1 MGCSPSKV
9 SKVRDPAPAIKSK
22 SRTSTNTL
30 SVIDEES
37 ENEELEQEL
46 SALIET
52 SSASSISDS
61 HVLTDDD
68 DDISFSEFVDDDTT
82 STKED
87 TGTGINGENE
97 QRKESP
103 KHVKYTEGKKKSKA
117 DEKISKTAT
126 KQVRFTLPNEGLSSS
141 DGDWKIKSG
150 TVLQPKRQTY
160 ITLDDPSEF
169 IANYPEVLHER
180 QINWYNNGCY
190 FDLDRDIQ
198 GYNLNKVLYMFRDE
212 NTESPCSIM

>member
-1 MGCSPSKV
+1 MGCSPSKA
-9 SKVRDPAPAIKSK
+9 SKVRDPAPVIKSK
-22 SRTSTNTL
+22 SITSTYTL

-46 SALIET
+46 SALLET

-61 HVLTDDD
+61 HVLTDDGD
-68 DDISFSEFVDDDTT
+68 DDISFSEFVDDDNT
-82 STKED
+82 SIKED
-87 TGTGINGENE
+87 TGEDE

-103 KHVKYTEGKKKSKA
+103 KHVKHTEEKKKSKA
-117 DEKISKTAT
+117 DEKISKIAT
-126 KQVRFTLPNEGLSSS
+126 KQVRFTLPNEGLSSF
-141 DGDWKIKSG
+141 DGDGKIKSR

-160 ITLDDPSEF
+160 ITSDDPSEF

-180 QINWYNNGCY
+180 QINWYNSDCY

-198 GYNLNKVLYMFRDE
+198 GYNLKKVLYMFRDE